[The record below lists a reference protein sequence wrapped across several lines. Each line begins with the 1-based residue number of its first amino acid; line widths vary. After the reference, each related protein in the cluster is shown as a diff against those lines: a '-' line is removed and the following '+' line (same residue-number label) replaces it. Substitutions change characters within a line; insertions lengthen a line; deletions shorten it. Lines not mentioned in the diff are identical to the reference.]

1 MVGIISSTPIL
12 DNMSDTKR
20 GEIAQILVQLD
31 MN

>member
-1 MVGIISSTPIL
+1 MVGIISSTPL